1 MTEAE
6 IQEARSKIVRALNLT
21 PLVPPQSDA
30 ETDNVVNEAWAG
42 LHDFVIV
49 ARRVTE
55 LEAALRHRSRV
66 WHNQNHLG
74 KWETCRTPSCSED
87 RAALAGDGGGA

>member
-1 MTEAE
+1 VTEGE
-6 IQEARSKIVRALNLT
+6 IQEARSKIVAALNLT

-49 ARRVTE
+49 ARRVAE
-55 LEAALRHRSRV
+55 LEAALREIERELHNVETDETLYDAVERITGRV
-66 WHNQNHLG
+66 
-74 KWETCRTPSCSED
+74 
-87 RAALAGDGGGA
+87 LAGDGGGA